1 MTKRGGKFFSRS
13 GTRQD
18 VLGSG
23 ESLSAARN
31 VVHRAKLHEENESL
45 RDIVLS
51 ASENAELP
59 NASHGLATMTFT
71 IIPPSIPEA
80 IRFTVSQ
87 TSIHVQ
93 QSTLYPVQTVWE

>member
-45 RDIVLS
+45 
-51 ASENAELP
+51 
-59 NASHGLATMTFT
+59 
-71 IIPPSIPEA
+71 
-80 IRFTVSQ
+80 
-87 TSIHVQ
+87 
-93 QSTLYPVQTVWE
+93 